1 MEFQPPG
8 GEYFRNLLKEN
19 QNWLK
24 KNLLC
29 SNGTAQLLF
38 EQTDNAHYT
47 LSGFA
52 DSEDK
57 SCSIIGCQWRKL
69 IDGNLQGLRL
79 IRNSRYAKNALQ
91 IKEVLESKKSLCQ
104 KMVQFLGKRTTS
116 EEQEI
121 NFISHIVVNLF
132 LLFQIS
138 AKR

>member
-1 MEFQPPG
+1 MRKEFN
-8 GEYFRNLLKEN
+8 YRLSTARRIIEN
-19 QNWLK
+19 TFGILVSRWRIFQKPIEGKSELVE

-121 NFISHIVVNLF
+121 N
-132 LLFQIS
+132 
-138 AKR
+138 